1 MIYIPVL
8 IASTGS
14 NLDAV
19 MAGKIP
25 EISPIIAAK
34 LVPRNTLL
42 ILNTNS
48 KSIAFVNTTD
58 IIQTKSSQTAP
69 PITERITASNKN

>member
-14 NLDAV
+14 NLEAV

-34 LVPRNTLL
+34 LVPSNTLL

-48 KSIAFVNTTD
+48 KSIALVNTTD
-58 IIQTKSSQTAP
+58 IIQTKSSPTAP